1 VNVVAVGRDGTLATV
16 MNEAAP
22 VGKERKYA
30 HRELER
36 RWLLHTPPGGP
47 VIKSARINDLYIH
60 GTRIR
65 LRSTLET
72 SSEGRTERTFFKFDP
87 EGARAGPWSRTDHPM
102 YLTADEH
109 AVLEQLPG
117 ALLRK
122 TRLSIPPLGVDL
134 FEGELHGLVVAE
146 AEFSDDSEMARF
158 VPPPTAVAEVTD
170 APRFTGGRLVSMTR
184 SDLVR
189 ALSSY
194 GIASAI

>member
-1 VNVVAVGRDGTLATV
+1 

-22 VGKERKYA
+22 VGKELKYA

-36 RWLLHTPPGGP
+36 RWLLHTPPEGP
-47 VIKSARINDLYIH
+47 IVKSARISDRYIQ

-65 LRSTLET
+65 LRSTTET
-72 SSEGRTERTFFKFDP
+72 STDGRTERTFFKLTQKVP
-87 EGARAGPWSRTDHPM
+87 APSGGPGLITSM

-109 AVLEQLPG
+109 AVLEQLPA

-122 TRLSIPPLGVDL
+122 TRLSIPPLGVDI
-134 FEGELHGLVVAE
+134 FEGELDGLVIAE
-146 AEFSDDSEMARF
+146 AEFSENSAMARF
-158 VPPPTAVAEVTD
+158 VSPPTAVAEVTD
-170 APRFTGGRLVSMTR
+170 DPCFTGGRLVAMTR
-184 SDLVR
+184 SELAR